1 MDAPAA
7 DIHKPS
13 RSTVLQD
20 DKAPAGSPPLMKLLF
35 EQLTSSSKRGQKAT
49 VMRSCTGDIGRHKH
63 LVLPWPLLWE
73 LSADQRH
80 GSQPVRTAV
89 VFHASPAPAA
99 QQGAAPAGR
108 QRPHEQLLRCRIG
121 PTGSHGALA
130 LQVPVSARM
139 HMRPLL
145 HVGLRHDL
153 TVELALGP
161 QPQQQQP
168 QLGVEGE
175 SAGALAAE
183 AGNAAEII
191 KCVGEAADEWAEQHG
206 VTGPAAGPDLQ
217 LGAAGGAQQGA
228 GEADAADSQQQ
239 AAQARSDGP
248 TPAAARP
255 SAASGSRLLQ
265 TKRKQE
271 GHHEVGLHQHAAS
284 SSDGGLVAADT
295 AGGGGDGRGGSGRE
309 TSSESEEV
317 MSGGKRH
324 CRRSSPAAAADGA
337 ADVQVAPSLVVH
349 SRRDQVA
356 AAEQHHRDGEDELQE
371 QEAGHAAAVKQFPAA
386 PTQAATARAAA
397 GSRQQ
402 SQPPR
407 PSPHSPPPRPPRA
420 APHSRRQ
427 QQPLELQ
434 ALWRVML
441 QVPAAQ
447 MRAARALNRRQAA
460 LAAAVGAP
468 AAAVTSDGPALSSFR
483 SSLREVVALLLRARV
498 ITSLPTTPLS
508 CGGGGT
514 SGSHHIGSGSGG
526 STTDSSGSGSGGS
539 GTSSGDGSS
548 GVGACCC
555 CCALQQTA
563 GSKAAVPAVPCC
575 CWRSAAHYLHAASVA
590 VADCYLVLA
599 DAAEK
604 DAEWLEQEQ
613 AQQLQAAE
621 EDVLGVGQ
629 GGEGQDGCQEGQA
642 AAAGQQV
649 DRYGEG
655 KDWCQE
661 GGEGGQERRLAGSHP
676 DDEDRHNQAT
686 AAAAAAEAVAA
697 TASAVQ
703 QSAVE
708 QLAKRMAGAVEGVR
722 EVLADALS
730 RLWGSPAATAAAGPA
745 ADGGTGGHQ
754 RRQRSTSY
762 KPATASEFEQQQ
774 FSCHQHQQ
782 HQRQQWQ

>member
-1 MDAPAA
+1 
-7 DIHKPS
+7 
-13 RSTVLQD
+13 
-20 DKAPAGSPPLMKLLF
+20 
-35 EQLTSSSKRGQKAT
+35 
-49 VMRSCTGDIGRHKH
+49 
-63 LVLPWPLLWE
+63 
-73 LSADQRH
+73 
-80 GSQPVRTAV
+80 
-89 VFHASPAPAA
+89 
-99 QQGAAPAGR
+99 
-108 QRPHEQLLRCRIG
+108 
-121 PTGSHGALA
+121 
-130 LQVPVSARM
+130 M

-161 QPQQQQP
+161 QPDEAAPHDTIKTGWSKGADEHEEAPTAHLQQQTEQAT
-168 QLGVEGE
+168 QE
-175 SAGALAAE
+175 
-183 AGNAAEII
+183 
-191 KCVGEAADEWAEQHG
+191 DEQMSI
-206 VTGPAAGPDLQ
+206 
-217 LGAAGGAQQGA
+217 GA
-228 GEADAADSQQQ
+228 GRNPTGAHCQQQ
-239 AAQARSDGP
+239 
-248 TPAAARP
+248 
-255 SAASGSRLLQ
+255 RL
-265 TKRKQE
+265 T
-271 GHHEVGLHQHAAS
+271 GHHQKQVGRVRPQNRRQREAS
-284 SSDGGLVAADT
+284 STCTGHGDT
-295 AGGGGDGRGGSGRE
+295 ASCGKLWQE
-309 TSSESEEV
+309 TSEEAR
-317 MSGGKRH
+317 GKRH

-420 APHSRRQ
+420 APHSPRQ
-427 QQPLELQ
+427 QQPPELQ

-468 AAAVTSDGPALSSFR
+468 VAAVTSDGPALSSFR

-498 ITSLPTTPLS
+498 VTSLPTTPLS

-563 GSKAAVPAVPCC
+563 GGKAAVPAVPCC

-590 VADCYLVLA
+590 VADCYVVLA

-621 EDVLGVGQ
+621 EGGLGVGQ

-655 KDWCQE
+655 KDWCEGQE

-676 DDEDRHNQAT
+676 DG
-686 AAAAAAEAVAA
+686 AVA
-697 TASAVQ
+697 
-703 QSAVE
+703 
-708 QLAKRMAGAVEGVR
+708 M
-722 EVLADALS
+722 LS
-730 RLWGSPAATAAAGPA
+730 RQLVLTGAPVLAAAGVVA
-745 ADGGTGGHQ
+745 ASVRLTPSAGSLSHCLGFRPVAHVQSRIKRVSFSICSDGYAASVLMIRVQRGVTGSAAGGASEERGPVSASGSSGRAAGASPGRAGRGGGSVYRDLELGVQ
-754 RRQRSTSY
+754 LRRQSTIGID
-762 KPATASEFEQQQ
+762 PACGGPITAGRLPTDGLAWHVSDAVQELVMREALQLERAVLPELVRVVKANEQQGWPQ
-774 FSCHQHQQ
+774 DDEGMLLLMAHCAEQGHAFRYS
-782 HQRQQWQ
+782 